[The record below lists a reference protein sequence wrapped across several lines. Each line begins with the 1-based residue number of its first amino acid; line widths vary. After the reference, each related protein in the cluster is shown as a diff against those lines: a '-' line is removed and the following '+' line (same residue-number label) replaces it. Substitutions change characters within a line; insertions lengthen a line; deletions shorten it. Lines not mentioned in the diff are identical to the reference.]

1 VALLVAEHNWHYLP
15 EWSDATV
22 RRVLARIGAAAL
34 PDLWAL
40 RHADLRAR
48 GRLVEEGLA
57 NQADAERRF
66 AREIERES
74 ALKITDLAITG
85 TDVMRELGLPPGRK
99 VGEVLS
105 RLLERVLDDPNLN
118 SREQLLRLVSEVAQE
133 LSTAN
138 PQ

>member
-1 VALLVAEHNWHYLP
+1 
-15 EWSDATV
+15 
-22 RRVLARIGAAAL
+22 
-34 PDLWAL
+34 
-40 RHADLRAR
+40 
-48 GRLVEEGLA
+48 
-57 NQADAERRF
+57 
-66 AREIERES
+66 
-74 ALKITDLAITG
+74 
-85 TDVMRELGLPPGRK
+85 